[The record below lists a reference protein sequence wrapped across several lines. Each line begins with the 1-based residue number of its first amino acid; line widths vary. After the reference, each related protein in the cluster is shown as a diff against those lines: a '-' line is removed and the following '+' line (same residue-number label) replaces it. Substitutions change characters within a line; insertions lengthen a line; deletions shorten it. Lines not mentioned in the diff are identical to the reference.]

1 MHIYGVG
8 KLYIT
13 AQGLCYT
20 YCIHD
25 MHAEFPWLRYYLC
38 AYVCMYDRQSSPH
51 HSRLGNP
58 LYCGAVSRSSS
69 WQGSMY
75 VQTVLHFSFIETC
88 LRNWNNSLPVT
99 QTATAIDRRIRAS
112 DHQVSTTVVAIYSL
126 YSILDLGESWK
137 RKVHWIS
144 LLWCCP

>member
-1 MHIYGVG
+1 MFPPLSLYIYSISIPPSFHLGALVTYRNPPTLIRIPLHKIIYRIYTRSPYAGIPDPVHCMHIYGVG

-51 HSRLGNP
+51 HSRPGNP

-88 LRNWNNSLPVT
+88 LRN
-99 QTATAIDRRIRAS
+99 
-112 DHQVSTTVVAIYSL
+112 
-126 YSILDLGESWK
+126 
-137 RKVHWIS
+137 
-144 LLWCCP
+144 